1 VSFKPIRCGDGKK
14 ATPYLRKHLSA
25 LDISRDV
32 LAVDLG
38 CGNLRNTNYLKELGF
53 KRISPFDK
61 AGDFGFQIDLGK
73 EKVPVFDKS
82 VGLIL
87 CNYLL
92 CFLNK
97 SEKAH
102 LVNEINRM
110 ASFGCY
116 LFVELYPAKKA
127 YKYNTNSVRNLFDG
141 WETIHKIK
149 NKFILRSVIKNA

>member
-1 VSFKPIRCGDGKK
+1 MFKPIRCGDGKK
-14 ATPYLRKHLSA
+14 ATPYLRKHLPD

-38 CGNLRNTNYLKELGF
+38 CGNLRNTNYLIELGF
-53 KRISPFDK
+53 KKVSSFDK
-61 AGDFGFQIDLGK
+61 AGDFGFQVDLGK

-92 CFLNK
+92 CFLSK
-97 SEKAH
+97 PERIH
-102 LVNEINRM
+102 LAKEINRM

-127 YKYNTNSVRNLFDG
+127 YKYTTDGVRNLFQS
-141 WETIHKIK
+141 WETIHKVKDKFVLQK
-149 NKFILRSVIKNA
+149 NES